1 MSQVF
6 TITGSD
12 NSGWSGLQVD
22 LRIITEMGGHA
33 LTSAT
38 CIVMQDKERI
48 GSILNF
54 PTDIIHQQV
63 ENIMSNFHPQAV
75 KVGLIRTP
83 DAVAAV
89 AREIV
94 GCRRIV
100 VAPGIMSSNGT
111 QLIDGE
117 TIEAIKK
124 HLVPMATLLVLRQ
137 IEAERMLGI
146 TIATDEDM
154 LTAARMFSEM
164 GAENVMIRGGQITE
178 GRLTALLYT
187 TCGQQNGNTPPPA
200 PEPVATFFSSYNIDG
215 WQQHGVG
222 GALSAA
228 IATRLSIGDDVR
240 TAIANAHEF
249 IHSRVVYSVKNEDRR
264 LRPADIYNTFMN
276 LLSNNYS
283 TAHDVAFYAE
293 RLNITTRYLS
303 QITNDIV
310 SKSPKQIIADYLMQE
325 SRQLLANSR
334 LSVKE
339 IADTLGFSTH
349 ALFCNFFKQ
358 QSRQTP
364 SEYRL
369 SVYSLSKSE

>member
-75 KVGLIRTP
+75 KVGLVRTP

-111 QLIDGE
+111 QLIDSD
-117 TIEAIKK
+117 TIEAVKK

-137 IEAERMLGI
+137 IEAERMLGM
-146 TIATDEDM
+146 TIDTDVDM

-164 GAENVMIRGGQITE
+164 GAENVMIRGGRIIE

-187 TCGQQNGNTPPPA
+187 TGG
-200 PEPVATFFSSYNIDG
+200 EKEATFFSSYNIEG

-228 IATRLSIGDDVR
+228 IATRLSMGDDVR

-358 QSRQTP
+358 QSKQTP